1 MNNSLNVNINHS
13 LVLDL
18 HGASLNSFDF
28 SKSRLVRANFARTNF
43 ENSKFCGSDFEGAN
57 LDGTNFIGADL
68 TDAKNLTAHQLKTA
82 IIDETTILPSYLT
95 LEQIRLSV

>member
-1 MNNSLNVNINHS
+1 MNNSLNVNLNHS

-18 HGASLNSFDF
+18 HGAFLRDFDF

-68 TDAKNLTAHQLKTA
+68 TDAKNLTAQQLKTA

-95 LEQIRLSV
+95 LEQIKSVV